1 MPAQGGGGL
10 TILLI
15 EDDDML
21 AAAIVDG
28 LAPRF
33 LVERVDT
40 IDHGEAALAT
50 GDYDMVILDIALPDG
65 SGLDLLA
72 RMRRASNMLPVLIL
86 SARATL
92 DDRLLGLNGGADD
105 YLVKPFDLQ
114 ELTARCDAVIR
125 RRQGRAA
132 PVIVHG
138 DMVYAPAARQ
148 VTLDGVPVALSARE
162 LAVLDVLLSNI
173 GHVISKAQIE
183 ERLYRWDEAIESN
196 TIEVHVSHLRR
207 KLGADRIKTIRGLG
221 YIVPAAS

>member
-1 MPAQGGGGL
+1 M

-21 AAAIVDG
+21 ADAIVDG
-28 LAPRF
+28 LRPRF
-33 LVERVDT
+33 LVERVAS
-40 IDHGEAALAT
+40 IDHGEAAIQT

-72 RMRRASNMLPVLIL
+72 RLRRGANTLPVLIL
-86 SARATL
+86 SARTTL
-92 DDRLLGLNGGADD
+92 DDRLAGLNGGADD
-105 YLVKPFDLQ
+105 YLVKPFDLG

-132 PVIVHG
+132 PDIVHG
-138 DMVYAPAARQ
+138 DIRYVPAARQ
-148 VTLDGVPVALSARE
+148 VTLRGDAVALSARE
-162 LAVLDVLLSNI
+162 MAVLDVLLSNI

-183 ERLYRWDEAIESN
+183 ERLYRWNEAVESN

-207 KLGADRIKTIRGLG
+207 KLGPDWVKTIRGLG
-221 YIVPAAS
+221 YLVPLTP

>member
-1 MPAQGGGGL
+1 M

-21 AAAIVDG
+21 GTAIVDG

-33 LVERVDT
+33 IVERAAS

-50 GDYDMVILDIALPDG
+50 GDYDMLILDIALPDG

-72 RMRRASNMLPVLIL
+72 RLRRAASTLPVLIL

-105 YLVKPFDLQ
+105 YLVKPFDLA

-132 PVIVHG
+132 PVISHG
-138 DMVYAPAARQ
+138 DLSYTPAARQ
-148 VTLDGVPVALSARE
+148 VTLAGVPVALSARE

-173 GHVISKAQIE
+173 GHVISKGQIE

-207 KLGADRIKTIRGLG
+207 KLGAERIKTIRGLG
-221 YIVPAAS
+221 YIVPALS

>member
-33 LVERVDT
+33 LVERVDS
-40 IDHGEAALAT
+40 IDHGDAALET

-72 RMRRASNMLPVLIL
+72 RMRRAANTLPVLIL

-92 DDRLLGLNGGADD
+92 DERLLGLDGGA
-105 YLVKPFDLQ
+105 V
-114 ELTARCDAVIR
+114 
-125 RRQGRAA
+125 G
-132 PVIVHG
+132 
-138 DMVYAPAARQ
+138 PAGSGTE
-148 VTLDGVPVALSARE
+148 VVALSPPPARGDTKVIE
-162 LAVLDVLLSNI
+162 DDGSAAEQVVSFLA
-173 GHVISKAQIE
+173 E
-183 ERLYRWDEAIESN
+183 
-196 TIEVHVSHLRR
+196 R
-207 KLGADRIKTIRGLG
+207 KLI
-221 YIVPAAS
+221 

>member
-1 MPAQGGGGL
+1 KFLQVEWLDEIVVG
-10 TILLI
+10 
-15 EDDDML
+15 
-21 AAAIVDG
+21 AA
-28 LAPRF
+28 
-33 LVERVDT
+33 
-40 IDHGEAALAT
+40 
-50 GDYDMVILDIALPDG
+50 
-65 SGLDLLA
+65 
-72 RMRRASNMLPVLIL
+72 NMLPVLIL

-114 ELTARCDAVIR
+114 ELIARCDAVIR

-138 DMVYAPAARQ
+138 DLSYAPAARQ
-148 VTLDGVPVALSARE
+148 VTLGGEPVALSARE

-207 KLGADRIKTIRGLG
+207 KLGYDRIKTIRGLG
-221 YIVPAAS
+221 YIVPSAP

>member
-1 MPAQGGGGL
+1 
-10 TILLI
+10 
-15 EDDDML
+15 ML
-21 AAAIVDG
+21 GTAIVDG

-33 LVERVDT
+33 IVERARCLD
-40 IDHGEAALAT
+40 DGEAALAT
-50 GDYDMVILDIALPDG
+50 GDYDMLILDIALPDG

-72 RMRRASNMLPVLIL
+72 RLRRAASTLPVLIL

-105 YLVKPFDLQ
+105 YLVKPFDLA

-132 PVIVHG
+132 PVITHG
-138 DMVYAPAARQ
+138 ALSYTPAARQ
-148 VTLDGVPVALSARE
+148 VTLAGVPVALSARE

-173 GHVISKAQIE
+173 GHVISKGQIE

-221 YIVPAAS
+221 YIVPALS

>member
-1 MPAQGGGGL
+1 M

-21 AAAIVDG
+21 GTAIVDG

-33 LVERVDT
+33 IVERAAS

-50 GDYDMVILDIALPDG
+50 GDYDMLILDFALPDG

-72 RMRRASNMLPVLIL
+72 RLRRAASTLPVLIL

-105 YLVKPFDLQ
+105 YLVKPFDLA

-132 PVIVHG
+132 PVISHG
-138 DMVYAPAARQ
+138 DLSYTPAARQ
-148 VTLDGVPVALSARE
+148 VTLAGVPVALSARE

-173 GHVISKAQIE
+173 GHVISKGQIE

-207 KLGADRIKTIRGLG
+207 KLGAERIKTIRGLG
-221 YIVPAAS
+221 YIVPALS